1 MIKPVWKYLFFAAL
15 LVFGTVSCIKK
26 KTYPTV
32 PEIEY
37 KQFVPYEGDTAD
49 LVIGFTDGDG
59 DIGASENSTTQN
71 LFVTYYYKDAV
82 TGKYTAYYSSMLNDT
97 VRTGYIVRSPT
108 DSYKGKPIS
117 GEYSIR
123 LQQYRHTTAVKQ
135 LKYVIVMYD
144 NAGNKSNVLTT
155 DEITAP

>member
-1 MIKPVWKYLFFAAL
+1 MLKAFWKYLFFAAL
-15 LVFGTVSCIKK
+15 LSFAVASCIKK
-26 KTYPTV
+26 KTYPV
-32 PEIEY
+32 APEIEY
-37 KQFVPYEGDTAD
+37 KEFIPYQGDTAD
-49 LVIGFTDGDG
+49 LVIKFTDGDG
-59 DIGASENSTTQN
+59 DIGGSETSATEN

-82 TGKYTAYYSSMLNDT
+82 TGKYVAYYSPMLNDT

-117 GEYSIR
+117 GEYSVR

-155 DEITAP
+155 DEITVP